1 MAVYQAPDIKDR
13 VATGD
18 DLYNIITQSDGR
30 SRLMPSPDEIA
41 EPGTE
46 INRELLM
53 PLMKAVEGLDANIL
67 PYTDYWWRRRAISG
81 AYAETQ
87 STAFVS
93 GNAGYGNSIIYFF
106 YRGENESYPSSVTF
120 KIASSITIN
129 QSTGAVTMNSPT
141 TKTVKLSDYSSESAM
156 TEALQSMCAGKY
168 ISGLPCQQDAT
179 KVMKVPQAAYVK
191 VYNVASSATAP
202 TRGYIGFLSPTGDWG
217 GWGPGT
223 DVQLIGSIKQTTT
236 GDWEYLSS
244 PDSTAY
250 PHSGTSGGYEYV
262 YYGQIYSYLL
272 NPPADDS
279 IAPTTV
285 TVTSASYSNNIFA
298 ADVPGNICAFILEN
312 NTYTTNHDYDT
323 ALGCVL
329 GIADNVH
336 GILLWI
342 GGQITLNN
350 NNSKSPMIKCRNLI
364 SARGYLTGGT
374 SNESIAYYEGGKLNF
389 GQGYNYPSGKSSY
402 SLSGNYVGKIY
413 FLPLK

>member
-1 MAVYQAPDIKDR
+1 MAVYQAPEIKDR

-18 DLYNIITQSDGR
+18 DLYTIADSGGKKKLT
-30 SRLMPSPDEIA
+30 PSPTTIE

-46 INRELLM
+46 INRALLM

-67 PYTDYWWRRRAISG
+67 PYTDYWWRRRASSG

-87 STAFVS
+87 STAFTQT
-93 GNAGYGNSIIYFF
+93 NAGYYGSIIYFF
-106 YRGENESYPSSVTF
+106 YHGENENFPSSVTF

-141 TKTVKLSDYSSESAM
+141 TKTVKRSDYSSEYAM

-191 VYNVASSATAP
+191 VYSVASSTTSP
-202 TRGYIGFLSPTGDWG
+202 TRGYIGFLSPTGNWG

-262 YYGQIYSYLL
+262 YYGQIYSYVL
-272 NPPADDS
+272 NPPEDNSLALK
-279 IAPTTV
+279 TV
-285 TVTSASYSNNIFA
+285 NITSASYSNNKYST
-298 ADVPGNICAFILEN
+298 DVPGSICVFAIGNPYE
-312 NTYTTNHDYDT
+312 T
-323 ALGCVL
+323 L
-329 GIADNVH
+329 GIIDKSANEIWYVINV
-336 GILLWI
+336 
-342 GGQITLNN
+342 
-350 NNSKSPMIKCRNLI
+350 SKYGNAGTVAYVRTDTYLI
-364 SARGYLTGGT
+364 QSYSEGYSTTTTYKLAKY
-374 SNESIAYYEGGKLNF
+374 SNGKLLFGYGNTDDDNNYNF
-389 GQGYNYPSGKSSY
+389 TGTVY
-402 SLSGNYVGKIY
+402 L
-413 FLPLK
+413 LPLK

>member
-18 DLYNIITQSDGR
+18 DLYTITDSGGKKK
-30 SRLMPSPDEIA
+30 LTPSPTTIE

-46 INRELLM
+46 INRALLM

-67 PYTDYWWRRRAISG
+67 PYTNYWWRRRASSG

-87 STAFVS
+87 STAFTQE
-93 GNAGYGNSIIYFF
+93 NAGYYSSIIYFF
-106 YRGENESYPSSVTF
+106 HHGENESYPSSVTF
-120 KIASSITIN
+120 KVASSVTIN

-141 TKTVKLSDYSSESAM
+141 TKTVKYSDYSSEYALA
-156 TEALQSMCAGKY
+156 EALQSMCAGKY

-179 KVMKVPQAAYVK
+179 KIMKVPQSAYVK
-191 VYNVASSATAP
+191 VYAVASSTTAP

-262 YYGQIYSYLL
+262 YYGQIYSYVL
-272 NPPADDS
+272 NPPADKMKTAN
-279 IAPTTV
+279 I
-285 TVTSASYSNNIFA
+285 TSASYSNNKYSV
-298 ADVPGNICAFILEN
+298 DVPGNICAFAVSN
-312 NTYTTNHDYDT
+312 NPYYTQEIGEITGIIDKASGFVWYCGNEDIAGYSRT
-323 ALGCVL
+323 AAMVHAGNNVSIEYNEYSSGSNLTHK
-329 GIADNVH
+329 IA
-336 GILLWI
+336 
-342 GGQITLNN
+342 
-350 NNSKSPMIKCRNLI
+350 K
-364 SARGYLTGGT
+364 Y
-374 SNESIAYYEGGKLNF
+374 SNGKLLFGHGNTGDDNNF
-389 GQGYNYPSGKSSY
+389 NYTGTVY
-402 SLSGNYVGKIY
+402 L
-413 FLPLK
+413 LPLK

>member
-18 DLYNIITQSDGR
+18 DLYTITDSGGKKK
-30 SRLMPSPDEIA
+30 LTPSPTTIE

-46 INRELLM
+46 INRALLM

-67 PYTDYWWRRRAISG
+67 PYTNYWWRRRASSG

-87 STAFVS
+87 STAFTQE
-93 GNAGYGNSIIYFF
+93 NAGYYSSIIYFF
-106 YRGENESYPSSVTF
+106 HHGENESYPSSVTF

-141 TKTVKLSDYSSESAM
+141 TKTVKYSDYSSEYALA
-156 TEALQSMCAGKY
+156 EALQSMCAGKY

-179 KVMKVPQAAYVK
+179 KIMKVPQSAYVK
-191 VYNVASSATAP
+191 VYAVAASTTAP
-202 TRGYIGFLSPTGDWG
+202 IRGYIGFLSPTGDWG

-262 YYGQIYSYLL
+262 YYGQIYSYVL
-272 NPPADDS
+272 NPPADKMKTAN
-279 IAPTTV
+279 I
-285 TVTSASYSNNIFA
+285 TSASYSNNKYSV
-298 ADVPGNICAFILEN
+298 DVPGNICAFAVSNDPYYIQEN
-312 NTYTTNHDYDT
+312 GEITGIIDKASGFVWYCGNEDIAGYSRT
-323 ALGCVL
+323 AAMVHAGN
-329 GIADNVH
+329 NV
-336 GILLWI
+336 
-342 GGQITLNN
+342 
-350 NNSKSPMIKCRNLI
+350 SIKYNEYSSGSNLT
-364 SARGYLTGGT
+364 RK
-374 SNESIAYYEGGKLNF
+374 IAYYSNGKLLFGYGNTGDDNNF
-389 GQGYNYPSGKSSY
+389 NYTGTVY
-402 SLSGNYVGKIY
+402 L
-413 FLPLK
+413 LPLK

>member
-18 DLYNIITQSDGR
+18 DLYTITDSGGKKK
-30 SRLMPSPDEIA
+30 LTPSPTTIE

-46 INRELLM
+46 INRALLM

-67 PYTDYWWRRRAISG
+67 PYTDYWWRRRASSG

-93 GNAGYGNSIIYFF
+93 GNAGYYNSIIYFF
-106 YRGENESYPSSVTF
+106 YHGENEDYPSSVTF
-120 KIASSITIN
+120 KVASSITIN
-129 QSTGAVTMNSPT
+129 QSNGAVTMNNPT
-141 TKTVKLSDYSSESAM
+141 TKTVKIADYSSIYTMA
-156 TEALQSMCAGKY
+156 EALQNMCAGKY

-191 VYNVASSATAP
+191 VYDVASSTTAP
-202 TRGYIGFLSPTGDWG
+202 IRGYIGFLSPTGDWG

-262 YYGQIYSYLL
+262 YYGQIYSYVL
-272 NPPADDS
+272 NPPADNS
-279 IAPTTV
+279 MTLKTV
-285 TVTSASYSNNIFA
+285 NITSASYSNNKYSVG
-298 ADVPGNICAFILEN
+298 VPGNICLF
-312 NTYTTNHDYDT
+312 TFT
-323 ALGCVL
+323 AS
-329 GIADNVH
+329 D
-336 GILLWI
+336 
-342 GGQITLNN
+342 
-350 NNSKSPMIKCRNLI
+350 
-364 SARGYLTGGT
+364 T
-374 SNESIAYYEGGKLNF
+374 SNNAIGVIDKSSGKIWYVINIKRYGNAGTVALVRTDTYKVETSSEGYDYNKQYICAKYSAGKLLFGYGNTGDSNQFNF
-389 GQGYNYPSGKSSY
+389 
-402 SLSGNYVGKIY
+402 VGTVY
-413 FLPLK
+413 LLPLK

>member
-1 MAVYQAPDIKDR
+1 MAVYQAPDVKDR

-18 DLYNIITQSDGR
+18 DLYTITDSGGKKK
-30 SRLMPSPDEIA
+30 LTPSPTTVE

-46 INRELLM
+46 INRALLM

-67 PYTDYWWRRRAISG
+67 PYTDYWWRRRASSG

-87 STAFVS
+87 STAFTQENVGRYS
-93 GNAGYGNSIIYFF
+93 SIIYFF
-106 YRGENESYPSSVTF
+106 YHGENESYPPSVTF

-141 TKTVKLSDYSSESAM
+141 TKTVKRSDYSSEYAM
-156 TEALQSMCAGKY
+156 AEALQNMCAGKY

-191 VYNVASSATAP
+191 VYDVASSTTAP
-202 TRGYIGFLSPTGDWG
+202 IRGYIGFLSPTGDWG

-262 YYGQIYSYLL
+262 YYGQIYSYVL
-272 NPPADDS
+272 NPPADNS
-279 IAPTTV
+279 MTMKTV
-285 TVTSASYSNNIFA
+285 NITSASYSNNKYSVG
-298 ADVPGNICAFILEN
+298 VPGNICLFAFTASDTSGNAIGVIDKSSGKIWYVINIVRYGNAGTVALVRTD
-312 NTYTTNHDYDT
+312 TYKVETSSDGYDSNKQYIY
-323 ALGCVL
+323 A
-329 GIADNVH
+329 
-336 GILLWI
+336 
-342 GGQITLNN
+342 
-350 NNSKSPMIKCRNLI
+350 KY
-364 SARGYLTGGT
+364 SA
-374 SNESIAYYEGGKLNF
+374 GKLLFGYGNTGDRNQLNF
-389 GQGYNYPSGKSSY
+389 
-402 SLSGNYVGKIY
+402 VGTVY
-413 FLPLK
+413 LLPLK

>member
-18 DLYNIITQSDGR
+18 DLYTITDSGGKKK
-30 SRLMPSPDEIA
+30 LTPSPTTIE

-46 INRELLM
+46 INRALLM

-67 PYTDYWWRRRAISG
+67 PYTDYWWRRRASSG

-87 STAFVS
+87 STAFTQE
-93 GNAGYGNSIIYFF
+93 NAGYYSSIIYFF
-106 YRGENESYPSSVTF
+106 YHGENESYPSSVTF

-141 TKTVKLSDYSSESAM
+141 TKTVKRSDYSSEYALA
-156 TEALQSMCAGKY
+156 EALQSMCAGKY

-179 KVMKVPQAAYVK
+179 KIMKVPQSAYVK
-191 VYNVASSATAP
+191 VYAVAASTTAP
-202 TRGYIGFLSPTGDWG
+202 IRGYIGFLSPTGDWG

-262 YYGQIYSYLL
+262 YYGQIYSYVL
-272 NPPADDS
+272 NPPADNS
-279 IAPTTV
+279 MTMKTV
-285 TVTSASYSNNIFA
+285 NITSASYSNNKYSVG
-298 ADVPGNICAFILEN
+298 VPGNICLFAFTASDTSDNAIGVIDKSSGKIWYVINIVRYGNAGTVALVRTD
-312 NTYTTNHDYDT
+312 TYKVETSSDGYDSNKQYIC
-323 ALGCVL
+323 A
-329 GIADNVH
+329 
-336 GILLWI
+336 
-342 GGQITLNN
+342 
-350 NNSKSPMIKCRNLI
+350 KY
-364 SARGYLTGGT
+364 SA
-374 SNESIAYYEGGKLNF
+374 GKLLFGYGNTGDRNQFNF
-389 GQGYNYPSGKSSY
+389 
-402 SLSGNYVGKIY
+402 VGTVY
-413 FLPLK
+413 LLPLK